1 MNAIAAERPLL
12 FFPFTCRTPLV
23 RHLACTAARS
33 GRGVPVEAP
42 GLCARLSVRE
52 HGAALRG
59 RCQAPSHRPLGP
71 LRRARS
77 FPATP
82 LRRETWRLPAEPRPR
97 LSVRKH
103 GVAFRRAGASWLK
116 AASPLQTRMSD
127 CGGRSPPDAGGED
140 SEGCGLSGAEAEP
153 PCPPRIAPRPNLRP
167 SSRSENADSAA
178 GEGCGR
184 GGWQPSGARPGSTRS
199 KSPAF
204 LRLFPSGGGD
214 VGCRRGRGRDSGR
227 VKV

>member
-1 MNAIAAERPLL
+1 MQLRLGGLSFFSPSLAGRRSSGTSRVPPPALGEASQWKRPASVPA
-12 FFPFTCRTPLV
+12 FPYGNMAPPC
-23 RHLACTAARS
+23 AGAARRRATARLAHFGGHGAS
-33 GRGVPVEAP
+33 PP
-42 GLCARLSVRE
+42 RLSVE
-52 HGAALRG
+52 KHGASQL
-59 RCQAPSHRPLGP
+59 SHV
-71 LRRARS
+71 
-77 FPATP
+77 
-82 LRRETWRLPAEPRPR
+82 PR